1 MYILIQ
7 DKYYSDLGKSIS
19 NLLFHWKIS
28 FSTCLGVSDIK
39 KMYMCYIISVSFSI
53 CLMHDGQIHNFFR
66 ITFIEK
72 KLSAQFLTGLEV
84 KRETNI

>member
-1 MYILIQ
+1 
-7 DKYYSDLGKSIS
+7 
-19 NLLFHWKIS
+19 
-28 FSTCLGVSDIK
+28 
-39 KMYMCYIISVSFSI
+39 MYMCYIISVSFSI